1 MIAAILKENIQ
12 GETRVAATPKTVKEL
27 IDNGLQLRVQSGA
40 GESSFHSDQA
50 YKDAGAEITPDVTS
64 TLNGANIVLKV
75 SPLTLDEVDAL
86 DEGSIYVSLL
96 QTTKEID
103 LVKRLTEKKV
113 TGFSMHLIPRTTLAQ
128 SMDALSSQANIA
140 GYKSVLVG
148 AAHLAVYMPLLMTA
162 AGTIPPA
169 KVLIVGAGVAGLQA
183 IATANRLGAQVEA
196 FDVRPEVKEQVK
208 SLGAKF
214 IEIESQDKEGVGDG
228 GYAKETSDDY
238 KKQQELKIK
247 ERTAKSDLVITTALI
262 PGKPAP
268 VLINKDIVENM
279 KRGSVIVD
287 LASENGGNCELTQK
301 DKVVNHNGVIIDG
314 TSNFIHGIPHVGI
327 VIGKIVN
334 NEITDGIIFNPI
346 LNEFYWASNGK
357 GAWCNNK
364 RIRVS
369 KRQELSSCLIGTGAP
384 FGERIYVNS
393 SKELENISKLTAG
406 VRRLGAASLDL
417 AYVASG
423 KIDGFWENDLNLW
436 DVCSGV
442 LLVKEAGG
450 RVSEPEGSSWTTKS
464 RNILVSNT
472 LIHKKLIENLTLL

>member
-50 YKDAGAEITPDVTS
+50 YKDAGGEITPDASS
-64 TLNGANIVLKV
+64 TLSGANIVLKV

-86 DEGSIYVSLL
+86 DDGSIYVSLL

-103 LVKRLTEKKV
+103 LVIRLTEKKV

-169 KVLIVGAGVAGLQA
+169 KVLIIGAGVAGLQA

-196 FDVRPEVKEQVK
+196 FDVRPEVKEQVE

-214 IEIESQDKEGVGDG
+214 IEIESQDKEGVGNG
-228 GYAKETSDDY
+228 GYAKETSDAY

-268 VLINKDIVENM
+268 VLINKDMVENM

-314 TSNFIHGIPHVGI
+314 TSNFPATMQVHASQLYAKNVSSFINYMIKEG
-327 VIGKIVN
+327 
-334 NEITDGIIFNPI
+334 E
-346 LNEFYWASNGK
+346 LN
-357 GAWCNNK
+357 
-364 RIRVS
+364 
-369 KRQELSSCLIGTGAP
+369 
-384 FGERIYVNS
+384 
-393 SKELENISKLTAG
+393 
-406 VRRLGAASLDL
+406 LDL
-417 AYVASG
+417 EDE
-423 KIDGFWENDLNLW
+423 II
-436 DVCSGV
+436 
-442 LLVKEAGG
+442 AGAMFTHKG
-450 RVSEPEGSSWTTKS
+450 QITHQPTNELAT
-464 RNILVSNT
+464 NT
-472 LIHKKLIENLTLL
+472 